1 MVLLTTATPGMLTM
15 LAQVETSFKEPGYFA
30 PVMLGMLV
38 LGTVAWLV
46 AAVLG
51 FARARAF
58 GASTRW
64 FSFLAVCLILFHLQF
79 IVLGFGMLTK
89 DSNLV
94 FGILS
99 FFNLF
104 VLLAAVCAIMGF
116 IRLTTPR

>member
-1 MVLLTTATPGMLTM
+1 MVLAITATLGMLTM

-30 PVMLGMLV
+30 PIMLGMLV
-38 LGTVAWLV
+38 LGAVAWLV

-58 GASTRW
+58 GSSTRW
-64 FSFLAVCLILFHLQF
+64 FSFAAVCLILFHLQF

-89 DSNLV
+89 DNSLV

-99 FFNLF
+99 FFNFF